1 MVPIT
6 YLMGTTL
13 SQSQEVPVAGS
24 RKGRPNHSEE
34 FKRRLAAAAC
44 EPGISVSK
52 LAREHGINANML
64 FTWRRRYRAEQR
76 HETAVLL
83 PVTIEQPG
91 SPPAPTP
98 MSPAA
103 AALEPTTSNGAIE
116 IRLGRVV
123 IRIEGAVDA
132 TTLRTVLD
140 RLTP

>member
-1 MVPIT
+1 
-6 YLMGTTL
+6 MGTTL

-64 FTWRRRYRAEQR
+64 FTWRRSYRAQQR
-76 HETAVLL
+76 QEAAVLL
-83 PVTIEQPG
+83 PVTVEQPD
-91 SPPAPTP
+91 PRPAPRP
-98 MSPAA
+98 VSSAA
-103 AALEPTTSNGAIE
+103 AACEPATPNGAIE
-116 IRLGRVV
+116 IRLARAV

>member
-1 MVPIT
+1 
-6 YLMGTTL
+6 MGTTL

-44 EPGISVSK
+44 EPGVSVSK

-76 HETAVLL
+76 QETTALL
-83 PVTIEQPG
+83 PVTIEYPS
-91 SPPAPTP
+91 SPPAPMP
-98 MSPAA
+98 MSPPAA
-103 AALEPTTSNGAIE
+103 VSEPTPRNGAIE
-116 IRLGRVV
+116 IRLGRAV